1 MKTSF
6 VFRNRIKDA
15 ESNYY
20 AWEPA
25 QVVWLLTKLNTPIS
39 EGGLGPNSEAPSSV
53 FPELFQPGS
62 VETPWTMSTIEEWRG
77 AADQNITA
85 EPNTGFYEVGEVL
98 LERNPSDAAF
108 ANYVTAVKDP
118 IRNPLAVARGLSS
131 RGLALQFGEEADRS
145 KKTIYEIK
153 CDRLKADG
161 RDSEIA
167 TIGRSLMTRQT
178 KTTPGDLIELP
189 NTLVAMFISE
199 VTRLPLMLSLGLMLL
214 DLIEAKVHY
223 GQTEAKQYTWKK
235 MMSYAKGGGQPG
247 AIQDQ
252 RWQAPDDARKQHQ
265 TSE

>member
-1 MKTSF
+1 M
-6 VFRNRIKDA
+6 
-15 ESNYY
+15 
-20 AWEPA
+20 
-25 QVVWLLTKLNTPIS
+25 
-39 EGGLGPNSEAPSSV
+39 
-53 FPELFQPGS
+53 
-62 VETPWTMSTIEEWRG
+62 
-77 AADQNITA
+77 
-85 EPNTGFYEVGEVL
+85 
-98 LERNPSDAAF
+98 
-108 ANYVTAVKDP
+108 KDP

-189 NTLVAMFISE
+189 NTLAAMFISE

-235 MMSYAKGGGQPG
+235 MMSYAKGGRTAWSNPRSTV
-247 AIQDQ
+247 AST
-252 RWQAPDDARKQHQ
+252 R
-265 TSE
+265 